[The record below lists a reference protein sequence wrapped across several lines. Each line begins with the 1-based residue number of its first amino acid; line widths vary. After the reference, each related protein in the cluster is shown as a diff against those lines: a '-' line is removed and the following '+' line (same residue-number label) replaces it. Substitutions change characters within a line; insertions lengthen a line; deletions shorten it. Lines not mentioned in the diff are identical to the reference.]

1 MSNPFETEDISKV
14 MKRLAD
20 LEDRIHGTPFK
31 ANIYRRAHD
40 KIEQLKRYI
49 EELEGEKMGYKRCG
63 LCGCM
68 DVPVNSHN
76 DCSICAKQQYAD

>member
-1 MSNPFETEDISKV
+1 MSNPFEDEDISKV
-14 MKRLAD
+14 MRRLAD

-40 KIEQLKRYI
+40 KIEQLQRKI

-68 DVPVNSHN
+68 DVPVNHHG
-76 DCSICAKQQYAD
+76 DCSICAKAQYGD